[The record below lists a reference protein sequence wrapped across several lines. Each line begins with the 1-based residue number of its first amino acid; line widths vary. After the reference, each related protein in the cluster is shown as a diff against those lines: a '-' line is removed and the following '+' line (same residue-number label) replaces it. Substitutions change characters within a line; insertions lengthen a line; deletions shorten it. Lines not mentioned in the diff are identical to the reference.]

1 MSAVLNT
8 AFTSSTASQFLMATP
23 ITTSWAQDI
32 TCMVIFI
39 AKFKVVMIEII
50 IFLYFLERHI
60 IEYASNLVERQKLVA
75 TLFYQNIE
83 LKRLVKELNNKENA
97 LDLDSPI
104 TKVIKV
110 IRDVQS
116 KCNLTSDMQSSLDK
130 VIDLL
135 SRNQLFLPNL
145 TNLNIDSDVSKW
157 LNSLITNQT
166 NQAEEL
172 KQNTHHPL
180 PAQA

>member
-1 MSAVLNT
+1 
-8 AFTSSTASQFLMATP
+8 
-23 ITTSWAQDI
+23 
-32 TCMVIFI
+32 
-39 AKFKVVMIEII
+39 MIEII

-60 IEYASNLVERQKLVA
+60 IDYASNLVERQKLVA

-83 LKRLVKELNNKENA
+83 LKRQVKELNNAQNS

-110 IRDVQS
+110 IRDIQS
-116 KCNLTSDMQSSLDK
+116 KCNLTADMQSSLDK

-145 TNLNIDSDVSKW
+145 TNSNIDSDVSKW
-157 LNSLITNQT
+157 LNSLITNQS
-166 NQAEEL
+166 NQNEEEKKNMPHQL
-172 KQNTHHPL
+172 AAPEL
-180 PAQA
+180 VFS

>member
-1 MSAVLNT
+1 
-8 AFTSSTASQFLMATP
+8 
-23 ITTSWAQDI
+23 
-32 TCMVIFI
+32 
-39 AKFKVVMIEII
+39 MIEII

-60 IEYASNLVERQKLVA
+60 IDYASNLVERQKLVA

-83 LKRLVKELNNKENA
+83 LKRQVKELNNAQNS

-110 IRDVQS
+110 IRDIQS
-116 KCNLTSDMQSSLDK
+116 KCNLTADMQSSLDK

-145 TNLNIDSDVSKW
+145 TNSNIDSDVSKW
-157 LNSLITNQT
+157 LNSLITNQS
-166 NQAEEL
+166 NQNEEEKKNMPHQL
-172 KQNTHHPL
+172 AAPE
-180 PAQA
+180 

>member
-1 MSAVLNT
+1 
-8 AFTSSTASQFLMATP
+8 
-23 ITTSWAQDI
+23 
-32 TCMVIFI
+32 
-39 AKFKVVMIEII
+39 MIEII

-60 IEYASNLVERQKLVA
+60 IDYASNLVERQKLVA

-83 LKRLVKELNNKENA
+83 LKRQVKELNNAQNS

-110 IRDVQS
+110 IRDIQS
-116 KCNLTSDMQSSLDK
+116 KCNLTADMQSSLDK

-145 TNLNIDSDVSKW
+145 TNSNIDSDVSKW
-157 LNSLITNQT
+157 LNSLITNQS
-166 NQAEEL
+166 NQNEEEKKNMPHQL
-172 KQNTHHPL
+172 AVPE
-180 PAQA
+180 